1 LWLVGVEVV
10 ILLVA
15 VVEQV
20 GSEQVQVLV
29 LLLEQT
35 TQLRLVVAGLERQ
48 RLTGKQKEPAEG
60 IPHLALLL
68 QMGEVRVVA
77 AKTLECNREQMVVL
91 VVVVQMAAVV
101 EQATLQQRLPMV
113 AMALHQPPVK
123 EIMVVAEITLLQDSV
138 GAAVAGLLTLG

>member
-1 LWLVGVEVV
+1 LLLLVGVGVV

-48 RLTGKQKEPAEG
+48 RLTG
-60 IPHLALLL
+60 
-68 QMGEVRVVA
+68 
-77 AKTLECNREQMVVL
+77 
-91 VVVVQMAAVV
+91 
-101 EQATLQQRLPMV
+101 
-113 AMALHQPPVK
+113 
-123 EIMVVAEITLLQDSV
+123 
-138 GAAVAGLLTLG
+138 